1 MKKGI
6 LSRLYRH
13 NLSMLTDLYQL
24 TMANGYWENDLYD
37 NEAVFHMFFRKTPF
51 NGNYAIAAGLEILI
65 DFIKNFRF
73 AKDDIQYLASLKGA
87 DKTPLFDTAFLNYLN
102 KLKFSCDVDA
112 MPEGTLCTE
121 HQPLIRIKGPLLQ
134 AQLLETAIL
143 NIINFSTL
151 IATKAARITQVAK
164 GDSVLEFGLRRA
176 QGIDGGLS
184 ASRAAYIGGCNA
196 TSNVLAGKLFD
207 IPVKGTH
214 AHSWVM
220 SFDYELEAF
229 ASYAESM
236 SHNSVFLVDTY
247 DTIEGVKHAIQIGY
261 DLRDYGHEMLGI
273 RLDSGDL
280 AELSIA
286 ARKLLDDAGFPDAKI
301 VASNDLD
308 EHSIEALKKK
318 GAQITVWGIGT
329 KLATAYDQPALGGV
343 FKLAAMRDQFGNWQ
357 DRIKLSEQSI
367 KTSIPGIQQTIR
379 LFQNKVPVA
388 DVIYDTKDFTDNKN
402 FISFVKFGKEHPSR
416 IKFDKTKQLLV
427 PIYRKGKLVY
437 KLPSI
442 HKIRANTM
450 KELKRFEKVDLNKY
464 PKGLE
469 SKLWKLK
476 SELIKNHSKEHSI
489 KS

>member
-1 MKKGI
+1 MNKGI

-13 NLSMLTDLYQL
+13 NLTLLTDLYQL

-51 NGNYAIAAGLEILI
+51 NGNYAIACGLELLV

-73 AKDDIQYLASLKGA
+73 EVDDIQYLAGLKAA
-87 DKTPLFDTAFLNYLN
+87 DGTALFDESFLNYLQR
-102 KLKFSCDVDA
+102 LEFTCDVDA
-112 MPEGTLCTE
+112 LPEGTLCSE
-121 HQPLIRIKGPLLQ
+121 HQPLLRIKGPLLQ
-134 AQLLETAIL
+134 AQLLETVIL

-151 IATKAARITQVAK
+151 IATKAARIIQVAN

-176 QGIDGGLS
+176 QGIDGGLT
-184 ASRAAYIGGCNA
+184 ASRAAYIGGCHA
-196 TSNVLAGKLFD
+196 TSNVLAGKLFK
-207 IPVKGTH
+207 IPVRGTH

-261 DLRDYGHEMLGI
+261 DLRDHGQEMLGI

-286 ARKLLDDAGFPDAKI
+286 ARKLLDEAGFPNAKI

-308 EHSIEALKKK
+308 EHSIKTLKEK

-329 KLATAYDQPALGGV
+329 KLSTAYDQPALGGV
-343 FKLAAMRDQFGNWQ
+343 YKLAAIKDQFDNWQ

-367 KTSIPGIQQTIR
+367 KTSNPGIQQIVR
-379 LFQNKVPVA
+379 LFQNKIPVA
-388 DVIYDTKDFTDNKN
+388 DVIYDTKDFSANKN
-402 FISFVKFGKEHPSR
+402 FISFVKFGKTHPSR
-416 IKFDKTKQLLV
+416 IKFDESQELLV
-427 PIYRKGKLVY
+427 PIFRKGKLVY
-437 KLPSI
+437 KLPDI
-442 HKIRANTM
+442 KQIRARTISQ
-450 KELKRFEKVDLNKY
+450 LKTFEKVDLNKY

-469 SKLWKLK
+469 SRLWKLK
-476 SELIKNHSKEHSI
+476 SELIENHNKQTVKI
-489 KS
+489 